1 MGTRW
6 LNVVAW
12 ISAGAGLAAGVAMLL
27 AAVDFHLAK
36 GGDETG
42 GFDSRHGL
50 LIFSSWFLAAGI
62 TTGIALTIGWGI
74 VHAIGLGAQAL
85 LSRLARLLPRGKR
98 PSDEQL

>member
-1 MGTRW
+1 MSTRW

-12 ISAGAGLAAGVAMLL
+12 ISAGAGLAAGLAMLL

-36 GGDETG
+36 VGDQTG

-62 TTGIALTIGWGI
+62 TAGIVLTIGWGI
-74 VHAIGLGAQAL
+74 AHAIGWGAQL
-85 LSRLARLLPRGKR
+85 LFSWITRLLPQGKR
-98 PSDEQL
+98 PSGKQP